1 MSASYGLILSGSDYQ
16 STESEAPS
24 LATFLS
30 QGAATGICVSF
41 LSPVSGMLSHP
52 ENGYNYM
59 LVWFLPW
66 FLIGGMLF
74 GLCEGA
80 ILWACAYLVGR
91 RINSLVRGVIG
102 AGAFYLL
109 IHAYV
114 FLFEEHAPTNESL
127 AEHLRVIGLK
137 VGCGVVLGL
146 VIGSRFRPFYEL
158 VRGSTRAP
166 VISGMTGLLLRI
178 VVIFSLM
185 VSILNLI
192 LSLQWD
198 FNRIEFIFAAAALL
212 HFAAA
217 VAIVFPRMP
226 FWLLLPLALI
236 INIPI
241 AIYVVDVLKPDE
253 FGTRT
258 LMLNYLALW
267 AAFLSCRVKVP
278 RRPFNFLK
286 REPTLPPDR
295 LGEGL

>member
-16 STESEAPS
+16 SRDSEAPS
-24 LATFLS
+24 IATFLS

-52 ENGYNYM
+52 ENGYNYL
-59 LVWFLPW
+59 LVFFLPS

-80 ILWACAYLVGR
+80 MLWACTYLVGR
-91 RINSLVRGVIG
+91 RINSVVRAGIGVG
-102 AGAFYLL
+102 ALYLL
-109 IHAYV
+109 IRAYG
-114 FLFEEHAPTNESL
+114 FLFAEPAPTNESL
-127 AEHLRVIGLK
+127 AEHVHTIGLE
-137 VGCGVVLGL
+137 VGYGVVLGL

-166 VISGMTGLLLRI
+166 VISGTTGLLLRA

-185 VSILNLI
+185 VASLKLI
-192 LSLQWD
+192 LSLQWN
-198 FNRIEFIFAAAALL
+198 FNRIEFIFALTALL

-217 VAIVFPRMP
+217 VAIVFARMP

-241 AIYVVDVLKPDE
+241 VIYVVDVLKPTE

-267 AAFLSCRVKVP
+267 AAFLSCRVKIP
-278 RRPFNFLK
+278 RRNFNFLK

-295 LGEGL
+295 LGERL